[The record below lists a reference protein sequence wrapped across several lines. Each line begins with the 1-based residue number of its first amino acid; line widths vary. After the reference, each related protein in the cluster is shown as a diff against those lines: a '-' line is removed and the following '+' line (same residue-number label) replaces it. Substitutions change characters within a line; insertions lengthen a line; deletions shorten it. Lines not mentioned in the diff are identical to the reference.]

1 MEIKATARDHFIH
14 PGTADTEKI
23 SVGEGVEHSEASDSA
38 DGSGKW
44 WEAAWQFL
52 RRLDMDV
59 TKDPATPL

>member
-1 MEIKATARDHFIH
+1 MEIKATVRDHFIH